1 MNMKLLPLIQE
12 VLPVMPDSVP
22 SIKSDLSLLK
32 SLPLDDL
39 IEKFISGLVTLAIN
53 VLIASVVFYVGK
65 FIIRKLYNVVS
76 RIMLR
81 RRVDN
86 SLSTFVLSFV
96 RIVLYFILIVTVIGI
111 LGIETSSFL
120 AIFASA
126 GVAIGMAL
134 SGTLQNFAGGVLIL
148 LLKPYRVGDYI
159 EAQGFAGTVKEIQI
173 FCTIILTPD
182 NKSITIPNGGLS
194 TGSINNYSRENYRR
208 VDWKVGIAYGDSV
221 DDARNAL
228 LAIIDADARAL
239 KADYDDSQD
248 VEESAT
254 DVALNEEVVAKQHRS
269 FLHKI
274 FSRHK
279 EKVDEWKE
287 RRDEEIKAL
296 RPRHNFAPKV
306 VVNSLDDSAV
316 TLKLTAWVRTADYW
330 GLFYA
335 VNEQIYK
342 QLPQHGV
349 NFPFPQL
356 DLHLPDGLPYEIKQ
370 TTYDKQQ
377 QMELSASDVGRAKT
391 RE

>member
-1 MNMKLLPLIQE
+1 MPE
-12 VLPVMPDSVP
+12 MPDSIP
-22 SIKSDLSLLK
+22 SITNDISLLK
-32 SLPLDDL
+32 TLPLDDL
-39 IEKFISGLVTLAIN
+39 IEKFVSGLVTLAVN
-53 VLIASVVFYVGK
+53 LLIAGVVFYVGK

-86 SLSTFVLSFV
+86 SLATFVLSFI

-173 FCTIILTPD
+173 FSTVIVTPD

-194 TGSINNYSRENYRR
+194 TGSINNYSREKYRR
-208 VDWKVGIAYGDSV
+208 VDWNVGIAYGDSV
-221 DDARNAL
+221 DTARRAL
-228 LAIIDADARAL
+228 LAIVDADERAL
-239 KADYDDSQD
+239 KADFDDI
-248 VEESAT
+248 EEEVAA
-254 DVALNEEVVAKQHRS
+254 DVAEEEQRLQQQAVKLQRS
-269 FLHKI
+269 FLHRI

-279 EKVDEWKE
+279 EKVVEWKE
-287 RRDEEIKAL
+287 RREEEIKAL
-296 RPRHNFAPKV
+296 RPRRNFSPNV

-316 TLKLTAWVRTADYW
+316 TLKLTAWTRTSDYW

-342 QLPQHGV
+342 QLPEQGIS
-349 NFPFPQL
+349 FPFPQM
-356 DLHLPDGLPYEIKQ
+356 DIHLPDGLTTEIKQ
-370 TTYDKQQ
+370 TIYDKQQ
-377 QMELSASDVGRAKT
+377 QMELSASDIGRAKA

>member
-1 MNMKLLPLIQE
+1 MRLLPLIQD
-12 VLPVMPDSVP
+12 VLPSIPDSVP
-22 SIKSDLSLLK
+22 TVKSELSLLK
-32 SLPLDDL
+32 SLPLDELLD
-39 IEKFISGLVTLAIN
+39 KFVAGLVTLAIN
-53 VLIASVVFYVGK
+53 LLIAGIVFYAGK
-65 FIIRKLYNVVS
+65 FIIRKLYTMVS
-76 RIMLR
+76 RILLR

-86 SLSTFVLSFV
+86 SLATFVLSFI
-96 RIVLYFILIVTVIGI
+96 RIVLFFILIVTVIGI

-126 GVAIGMAL
+126 GVAVGMAL

-173 FCTIILTPD
+173 FSTIILTPD

-208 VDWKVGIAYGDSV
+208 VDWTVGISYGDSV
-221 DDARNAL
+221 DTARRAL
-228 LAIIDADARAL
+228 LAIVDAEPRLL
-239 KADYDDSQD
+239 KADCSDDEAAAED
-248 VEESAT
+248 PECAEAARDESAP
-254 DVALNEEVVAKQHRS
+254 ERPRS
-269 FLHKI
+269 FLHSL

-279 EKVDEWKE
+279 EKVEEWKE
-287 RRDEEIKAL
+287 RREEQIKSL
-296 RPRHNFAPKV
+296 QPRHDFTPSV
-306 VVNSLDDSAV
+306 VVDSLDDSAV
-316 TLKLTAWVRTADYW
+316 TLKLRAWTRTADYW
-330 GLFYA
+330 GVYYA

-342 QLPQHGV
+342 QLPGQGV

-356 DLHLPDGLPYEIKQ
+356 DLHLPDGVPNEIKQ

-377 QMELSASDVGRAKT
+377 QMELSPSDVGRAKA

>member
-1 MNMKLLPLIQE
+1 MRLIPLLQE
-12 VLPVMPDSVP
+12 VIPALPDSIP
-22 SIKSDLSLLK
+22 SVKNELSLLK
-32 SLPLDDL
+32 SLPLDELLD
-39 IEKFISGLVTLAIN
+39 KFIAGLVTLAIN
-53 VLIASVVFYVGK
+53 LLIASVVFYAGK
-65 FIIRKLYNVVS
+65 FIIRKLYTMVS
-76 RIMLR
+76 GILLR

-86 SLSTFVLSFV
+86 SLATFVLSFI

-173 FCTIILTPD
+173 FSTIILTPD

-208 VDWKVGIAYGDSV
+208 VDWAVGISYGDSV
-221 DDARNAL
+221 DDARRAL
-228 LAIIDADARAL
+228 LAIVDAEPRLL
-239 KADYDDSQD
+239 KADCDDDETAQD
-248 VEESAT
+248 DPECEE
-254 DVALNEEVVAKQHRS
+254 VRNEEQQTATRRS
-269 FLHKI
+269 FIRRI

-279 EKVDEWKE
+279 EKVEEWKE
-287 RRDEEIKAL
+287 RREEQIKAL
-296 RPRHNFAPKV
+296 HPRPDFTPAV
-306 VVNSLDDSAV
+306 VVDSLDDSAV
-316 TLKLTAWVRTADYW
+316 TLKLRAWTRTPDYW
-330 GLFYA
+330 GVYYA

-342 QLPQHGV
+342 KLPEYGV
-349 NFPFPQL
+349 SFPFPQL
-356 DLHLPDGLPYEIKQ
+356 DVHLPDGQSYEIKQ
-370 TTYDKQQ
+370 TTYDTQQ
-377 QMELSASDVGRAKT
+377 QMELPPSDIGRAKA

>member
-1 MNMKLLPLIQE
+1 MPE
-12 VLPVMPDSVP
+12 MPDSIP
-22 SIKSDLSLLK
+22 SITNDISLLK
-32 SLPLDDL
+32 TLPLDDL
-39 IEKFISGLVTLAIN
+39 IEKFVSGLVTLAVN
-53 VLIASVVFYVGK
+53 LLIAGVVFYVGK

-86 SLSTFVLSFV
+86 SLATFVLSFI

-173 FCTIILTPD
+173 FSTVIVTPD

-194 TGSINNYSRENYRR
+194 TGSINNYSREKYRR

-221 DDARNAL
+221 DTARRAL
-228 LAIIDADARAL
+228 LAIVDADERAL
-239 KADYDDSQD
+239 KADFDDI
-248 VEESAT
+248 EEEVAA
-254 DVALNEEVVAKQHRS
+254 DVAEEEQRLQQQAVKQQRS
-269 FLHKI
+269 FLHRI

-279 EKVDEWKE
+279 EKVVEWKE
-287 RRDEEIKAL
+287 RREEEIKAL
-296 RPRHNFAPKV
+296 RPRRDFSPNV

-316 TLKLTAWVRTADYW
+316 TLKLTAWTRTSDYW

-342 QLPQHGV
+342 QLPEQGIS
-349 NFPFPQL
+349 FPFPQM
-356 DLHLPDGLPYEIKQ
+356 DIHLPDGLTTEIKQ
-370 TTYDKQQ
+370 TIYDKQQ
-377 QMELSASDVGRAKT
+377 QMELSASDIGRAKA